1 MNIVLVNHYAISPNM
16 AGGTR
21 HFSFAK
27 ELVHRGHKVTIVAS
41 SFNHKKRQETRKW
54 QGDWF
59 QTEIVEGVRFV
70 WIRTPPYR
78 GNTPA
83 RIRNMV
89 SFAFAVWRLPS
100 EVFGA
105 RPDVI
110 WGSSPHL
117 FAALAAQRI
126 ARRFHIPFVLEV
138 RDLWPESLVA
148 LGGIS
153 RAHPFIVLLEWIE
166 RYLYSRANHIITLLP
181 LAAEHMA
188 LKGADASKI
197 TWIPNGI
204 DLEMIPDI
212 GNKKENSSLVGIYA
226 GTHGLANGL
235 DLLLDAAKILQSSD
249 LKDKAYFR
257 LVGDGPEKAR
267 LMNRAQT
274 EGINN
279 VSFEDPVPKNDV
291 YKILA
296 EADFFT
302 VVLRDSPLYQWG
314 ISLNKLF
321 DYMALCRPI
330 VFSGRAPSNPVELSG
345 AGIVTAPGDA
355 VALAEGIRR
364 LAQMSVSERHAYGQR
379 GRDYVERHHA
389 ITILVNRLEGVLFSV
404 VEEAINHRG

>member
-54 QGDWF
+54 QGDWY

-153 RAHPFIVLLEWIE
+153 RAHPFIVLLGLIE
-166 RYLYSRANHIITLLP
+166 RYLYRRADHIVTLLP
-181 LAAEHMA
+181 RAAEPIA
-188 LKGADASKI
+188 AKGADASKI
-197 TWIPNGI
+197 TWVPNGI
-204 DLEMIPDI
+204 DLNALPHITESRSREKFVVM
-212 GNKKENSSLVGIYA
+212 YA
-226 GTHGLANGL
+226 GTHGLANNL
-235 DLLLDAAKILQSSD
+235 DILLETAARFA
-249 LKDKAYFR
+249 KDKSAPNVVFR
-257 LVGDGPEKAR
+257 LVGDGPDKPR
-267 LMNRAQT
+267 LVKRAEGMNLK
-274 EGINN
+274 N
-279 VSFEDPVPKNDV
+279 VIFEDPVPKDKVWDV
-291 YKILA
+291 LA
-296 EADFFT
+296 EADCF
-302 VVLRDSPLYQWG
+302 VLTLKNSPLFQWG
-314 ISLNKLF
+314 ISPNKLF
-321 DYMALCRPI
+321 DYLATARPVILALDAPFGNHDPEEAGVINVSGSSDVLAQAIKAVARMSPHERCRMGLTARRYVAQYHAIPSLVDRLEA
-330 VFSGRAPSNPVELSG
+330 VFSTV
-345 AGIVTAPGDA
+345 VK
-355 VALAEGIRR
+355 
-364 LAQMSVSERHAYGQR
+364 QSE
-379 GRDYVERHHA
+379 
-389 ITILVNRLEGVLFSV
+389 I
-404 VEEAINHRG
+404 